1 MEIVS
6 HSSTV
11 HFEASNRPDLLTRR
25 SAMGKLGSSL
35 FPLSLLLAASSAM
48 GEVELGRLSTGER
61 GEEGRWWETTTVYQI
76 YPRSFQ
82 VLTLWWHPIGKLGLF
97 SWDPFLMYV
106 GLWWGW
112 YWRPRWDNF
121 KTWLLGKYLLI
132 IVSYRSW
139 IFFKWQNL
147 QQSKYCPK
155 WMLEIWHLLD

>member
-1 MEIVS
+1 MSVDVEIVS

-82 VLTLWWHPIGKLGLF
+82 VLTL
-97 SWDPFLMYV
+97 
-106 GLWWGW
+106 
-112 YWRPRWDNF
+112 
-121 KTWLLGKYLLI
+121 
-132 IVSYRSW
+132 
-139 IFFKWQNL
+139 
-147 QQSKYCPK
+147 
-155 WMLEIWHLLD
+155 